1 MSASTSLS
9 TPLLLDPHSSTSS
22 TSHTS
27 PQVSPSASL
36 SNLNL
41 AGPRGSD
48 VGWSDGCVVEPEYAS
63 PSNLAGPP
71 LSAAGPAKDAR
82 PVRQRPACR
91 SVSSLC
97 LVTFLYWC
105 GVSSTWAPFSELLL
119 RRACTGL
126 GLSDSPDSDQ
136 CSAHATENAT
146 MNHTMNTTAVHLY
159 KLAQQQSSSEAS
171 MFLVLQAVAALIT
184 VPGVGVLSDAFGRR
198 AALIFPCLGGLAY
211 GLSVYLVPAMY
222 QNTWLLGLTT
232 LARCSGGTFATTD
245 VVFASLADITQVRK
259 YRVHVY

>member
-1 MSASTSLS
+1 MSDSTSLS
-9 TPLLLDPHSSTSS
+9 SPLLAPHSSTSS
-22 TSHTS
+22 TSHAS
-27 PQVSPSASL
+27 PQVSPFTAL
-36 SNLNL
+36 STLNVAAHRPTTQVL
-41 AGPRGSD
+41 NSVTLRS
-48 VGWSDGCVVEPEYAS
+48 ETEYAS

-71 LSAAGPAKDAR
+71 LSAAGPARDAR
-82 PVRQRPACR
+82 PARQRPACR

-146 MNHTMNTTAVHLY
+146 MNHTTNTTAVHLY
-159 KLAQQQSSSEAS
+159 KLAQRQSSSEAS

-211 GLSVYLVPAMY
+211 GLSVYLVPAVY

-232 LARCSGGTFATTD
+232 LARLTGGTFATTD
-245 VVFASLADITQVRK
+245 VVFASLADITQVRQ
-259 YRVHVY
+259 